1 MNVNAEL
8 EAPWELFNV
17 VSVAVLSFQILIPLP
32 AAEIVPVFV
41 CVVIVAVPS
50 L

>member
-1 MNVNAEL
+1 MYVNAEP

-17 VSVAVLSFQILIPLP
+17 VIVLVLSFQILMPLP
-32 AAEIVPVFV
+32 AAEMVPVFV
-41 CVVIVAVPS
+41 SVVIVAVPS